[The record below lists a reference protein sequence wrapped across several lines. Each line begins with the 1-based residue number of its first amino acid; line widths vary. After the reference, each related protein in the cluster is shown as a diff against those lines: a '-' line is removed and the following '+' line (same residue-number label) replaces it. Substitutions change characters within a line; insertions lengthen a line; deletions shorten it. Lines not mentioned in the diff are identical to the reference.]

1 MRGAVWLTLA
11 LMSLT
16 GCDTYATSRYSINAD
31 SVVALRQ
38 FNGRTVNV
46 GAFTA
51 ATPGQSEIV
60 CRAVG
65 PIKTP
70 DGEPFSEYVR
80 KALVD
85 EMKIAGIFNP
95 TAPISITGRLE
106 QADFGSSSGTWLLTL
121 TLTSNNGATLT
132 ESETYKFTTSFAAV
146 TACREAANAFM
157 PAVQNLVGRAVRN
170 PSFQR
175 LVGT

>member
-1 MRGAVWLTLA
+1 MRAAVWSSLA
-11 LMSLT
+11 LLLLA

-31 SVVALRQ
+31 SVMALRQ

-51 ATPGQSEIV
+51 AAPGQSEIV

-85 EMKIAGIFNP
+85 EMKIAGIYSP

-106 QADFGSSSGTWLLTL
+106 QADFGSTSGTWTLALTL
-121 TLTSNNGATLT
+121 ASSNGATLT
-132 ESETYKFTTSFAAV
+132 ENETYKFTTSFAAV

-157 PAVQNLVGRAVRN
+157 PAVQNLVARAVRN

-175 LVGT
+175 LIGT

>member
-1 MRGAVWLTLA
+1 M
-11 LMSLT
+11 
-16 GCDTYATSRYSINAD
+16 
-31 SVVALRQ
+31 ALRQ
-38 FNGRTVNV
+38 FDGRAVNV

-51 ATPGQSEIV
+51 AAPGQSEIV

-85 EMKIAGIFNP
+85 EMKIAGIYNP
-95 TAPISITGRLE
+95 TAPISITGRLDK
-106 QADFGSSSGTWLLTL
+106 ADFGSTSGTWLLTL
-121 TLTSNNGATLT
+121 TLASNNGATLT
-132 ESETYKFTTSFAAV
+132 ESETYRFTTSFAAI

-157 PAVQNLVGRAVRN
+157 PAVQNLVERAVRN
-170 PSFQR
+170 PGFQR
-175 LVGT
+175 LIGT